1 MIVKSLSAEEKNEHL
16 HKTFCYK
23 NKQNQCNDTKTKLM
37 NVNKTSFFHNRN
49 ALFANDSHTHTHLG
63 NNTNISERQ
72 KSKVFQINVT
82 NSTIYYIT

>member
-16 HKTFCYK
+16 HKTFCQK
-23 NKQNQCNDTKTKLM
+23 NNQNQCNDTNCKTKLL
-37 NVNKTSFFHNRN
+37 NVNKTSFFQNRN
-49 ALFANDSHTHTHLG
+49 ALFANDSHTHLG